1 MLKDIVERPSKPPS
15 APSAPTPGGAGF
27 PVAVHRSQRPS
38 AFAKARQQQA
48 ARQSG
53 QTSKVVGEGKA
64 VDVVPSIGISTTPH
78 NEGVSSQGNLSEM
91 EQVRRSVEV
100 ENTRRVEGMSSAER
114 EDEVE
119 ELKERFGS
127 GIVDLMR
134 KRKEAREGR
143 SSQVVEAIPASNE
156 SGSSSRPFDL
166 TDAHKILDEVSE
178 ENRRKLESMNDL
190 ERDQEVEELQER
202 FGGKLMDALRKRAE
216 ARIASRKGKER
227 EGDGRPA
234 DTAPTTRSSDRT
246 STSSTTAPSIPAK
259 HRPQPRTHPDDPS
272 LSELKAYFPSV
283 PSESSKLAWLQPLP
297 PSTSS
302 SADSQRFDLSG
313 NILSAAEQSELPS
326 HLGLHHHGSSPDLA
340 GYTIHEIL
348 YLCRSTVPSQKITMM
363 GLLTKVLRKCKEG
376 KYDDG
381 VMKEIEEN
389 ESIKKAI
396 DHGVEILAGLSRGIG
411 VIESGVELL
420 YEAVN
425 GSSWTWLDDNQDLDG
440 PARFTP
446 DDKVLSIPFEDVL
459 PRLKELL
466 SIEDGLSIIT
476 IWQLVRIL
484 RRTTYIS
491 KDLCEVICPIISS
504 IIKVQVVAK
513 PWPPMTTTTSSLNRS
528 YPSIE
533 ALRLLRDMIVSSREC
548 AEDLVNQGIFEGIL
562 KFVVTATW
570 DDEQSN
576 SEYTSYSLQL
586 ALEVLKI
593 FTSLGKYGLAS
604 NTLTSSSELWIYLG
618 KWVKNTVNKQDSTE
632 EETKLSE
639 GYFKLLEIW
648 ITCAIDPH
656 RTTPEHDL
664 TWAQVSAMNYQDEA
678 LSILQFSKDY
688 DVLASSLEMLGAW
701 VKGVKIN
708 GVRGGEEEK
717 GSLFQGLKETPLESL
732 VLEIAQKDNCGR
744 SDERLLAAAVQV
756 HRLLLSSR
764 GLFSIDT
771 IDRLQAKIPTSSR
784 HLSRYLTYLQ
794 YELLSLT
801 VPTLITSEWLSQAF
815 NLFRQFQIGDE
826 PLALD
831 LLDIFLKSD
840 LSSLLPEIKEIGHP
854 DGIQI
859 LRPLLQ
865 YSILPSS
872 ESVIGPHQPTHLYL
886 KATTTLRPPARVE
899 SKEKPAL
906 PGLPLRGDWFFSPLD
921 ELLRSGTSEAL
932 QQIPPDWNATEVQ
945 ITRATLV
952 LAKLLYVNTNGAE
965 GLGSKDRA
973 RSILG
978 LMKVHM
984 LEHGQTSS
992 NVVDEVEVFR
1002 DNVVSG
1008 LMRDLMGLLTTTT
1021 MTKNGE
1027 EDQEKDGQG
1036 QGELEIISIPF
1047 LGTGVP
1053 FYQFYQDFLQLYESI
1068 SFSDPLFTQLLLPVL
1083 SMDYSRDYRKL
1094 IWVDHHSLLKNIRTN
1109 LNQVPNIG
1117 TMKNYY
1123 EPLEKD
1129 QEILTSYARAVVSGL
1144 INREKNEFIWSI
1156 AINHLSGLFWS
1167 MDDGDGEG
1175 MKEMRVGLMV
1185 MILSKGSDDLVRS
1198 VLKWNFNDLNLDV
1211 SGGVSQG
1218 EKEKRS
1224 DIVGKLLGERG
1235 LKRIEGMI

>member
-100 ENTRRVEGMSSAER
+100 ENTRRVEGMSSVER

-259 HRPQPRTHPDDPS
+259 HRPQPRTHPDHPS

-302 SADSQRFDLSG
+302 SADSPRFDLSG

-446 DDKVLSIPFEDVL
+446 DDNVLSIPFEDVL

-952 LAKLLYVNTNGAE
+952 LAKLFYVNTNGAE

-1008 LMRDLMGLLTTTT
+1008 LMRDLMGLSTTTT

-1109 LNQVPNIG
+1109 LNQVPIIG

-1218 EKEKRS
+1218 EKEKRN